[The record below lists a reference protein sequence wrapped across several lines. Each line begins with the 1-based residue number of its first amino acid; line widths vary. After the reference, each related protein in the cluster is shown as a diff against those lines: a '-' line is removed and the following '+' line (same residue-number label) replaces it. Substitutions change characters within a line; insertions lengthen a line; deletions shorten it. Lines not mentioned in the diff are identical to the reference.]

1 MKVSLSKQHPHTLKD
16 NDDAIL
22 QDTYIKILPDGLPGS
37 KGSDTDNSPPI
48 PPQRISLTPQ
58 RYR

>member
-1 MKVSLSKQHPHTLKD
+1 MKVSLSKQHPITSKD
-16 NDDAIL
+16 DDAIS

-37 KGSDTDNSPPI
+37 KGSGTDNTPPI
-48 PPQRISLTPQ
+48 PPQRLPLTPQ